1 MPARTRHGHVF
12 MRLLHSPASLCLA
25 AAALLAA
32 APPVRAEPPVAL
44 PSCVTDDG
52 AFPLATRLHGGP
64 DSYTAG
70 GGFGTWYLDLTNT
83 TGRTCTG
90 IHPVVVLVDG
100 KRALKPSQPRLEFY
114 RTPKGSPESRNSQ
127 DGQDGHTGQTGR
139 TGPDDD
145 RPLPVRFE
153 TTDEDELVGAFD
165 GFPGFTVGPRKTV
178 TVKVRLAVTS
188 DAVPNQV
195 TANAAVVQRH
205 EGDGDW
211 VGQSNDYR
219 FTIDADPT
227 GAAEAADGTATTDPS
242 GPTAPAD
249 RESQADAAASAAPN
263 PSTSPRT
270 GAAGNELSL
279 ADELARTGLTST
291 PGATLA
297 ATTAFVLAGAALLL
311 ARRRR

>member
-1 MPARTRHGHVF
+1 M
-12 MRLLHSPASLCLA
+12 
-25 AAALLAA
+25 
-32 APPVRAEPPVAL
+32 RAEPPVAL

-52 AFPLATRLHGGP
+52 DFPLTTRLHGGP

-114 RTPKGSPESRNSQ
+114 GTPKGTPERPQGPVDAGSPAKE
-127 DGQDGHTGQTGR
+127 
-139 TGPDDD
+139 

-165 GFPGFTVGPRKTV
+165 GFDGFTVGPRKTV

-188 DAVPNQV
+188 DAVPNEV

-205 EGDGDW
+205 DGDGDW

-219 FTIDADPT
+219 FTIETDPT
-227 GAAEAADGTATTDPS
+227 DAADAT
-242 GPTAPAD
+242 GPAAPAD
-249 RESQADAAASAAPN
+249 RDTSTEAAASAAPH

-279 ADELARTGLTST
+279 ADELARTGLFPP

-297 ATTAFVLAGAALLL
+297 ATAAFVLAGGALLL